1 MGNSPRKL
9 LDRTN
14 IIKLRHGREG
24 HVFRTDRPSEKKSL
38 LASFRQTSEELA
50 TKKRKER
57 EGEHERRM
65 SVWTLGDRVSMG
77 DFSNLPPMPEW
88 AAEAGKMKDKGE
100 IDARW
105 ISEFSDSLTVA
116 IALHEWEEAVKLVEE
131 GISYAKPCVS
141 ANGLLRSTTT
151 CD

>member
-1 MGNSPRKL
+1 MENSPRKL

-24 HVFRTDRPSEKKSL
+24 HVFRTDRASEKKSL

-88 AAEAGKMKDKGE
+88 AAEAGRMPVGMKEKGE
-100 IDARW
+100 SDARW

-131 GISYAKPCVS
+131 GM
-141 ANGLLRSTTT
+141 
-151 CD
+151 